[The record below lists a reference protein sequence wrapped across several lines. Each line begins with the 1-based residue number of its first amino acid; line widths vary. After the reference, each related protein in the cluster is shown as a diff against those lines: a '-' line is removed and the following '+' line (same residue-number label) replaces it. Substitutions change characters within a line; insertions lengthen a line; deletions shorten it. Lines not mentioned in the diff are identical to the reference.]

1 MTTEQRE
8 AIKNIKSIKKSIRS
22 DLAEESED
30 NQELAN
36 DLDTVLSLIE
46 KYQAEIKSRDERIT
60 ELEKDVISLNYRIE
74 KLNNQNKIA
83 SEEHE
88 KVFNEF

>member
-22 DLAEESED
+22 DQAEESED